1 MGLGHLNRILFTMLL
16 VALFAAPLSTDAFA
30 ASLREAIQTRIDTGA
45 GGGLGDD
52 DDERMLRVHDFYRER
67 NYEPVW
73 TSEGGATK
81 KARTLAKLLNSAN
94 LEALHPN
101 TYRADVLGDLI
112 SASDSETL
120 SGLELILSKALIDY
134 GRDLGSGTVVP
145 NRVNKDVFVFPKGPT
160 PEGLLARAAASDDI
174 AGLVETL
181 KPQTPNYAR
190 LRAKLAEYRAWAAR
204 GGWGT
209 VPAGPTL
216 KPGMEQERVPALR
229 ARMIAGGDLSAEKAA
244 ASKAAGL
251 SFDPDLVEAV
261 KQFQYRHG
269 IDQDGVV
276 GPATLA
282 SINTPIE
289 TRVRQMEVNMERRR
303 WMEDDLGRRYI
314 FVNLAD
320 QFLKVV
326 SNGKTVHTART
337 VVGKTYHSTPVFSKK
352 MKYIVINPY
361 WNVPSSIARKEY
373 LPKLRRDAG
382 YLLRQNIHVLRGGSR
397 IDPYSVNW
405 NSVSSAAFPYRLR
418 QDPGSKNALGRIKFM
433 FPNRFNVYIHDT
445 PSKSL
450 FSKSKRVFS
459 HGCVRVEN
467 PPQLAEVL
475 LKEQGWTLNKVK
487 NAIAARK
494 KRIVNLKDP
503 IPVHITYLTAWVNKD
518 GSTHFRE
525 DVYGRDKRLA
535 AALGLAL

>member
-1 MGLGHLNRILFTMLL
+1 MRICVLSRCFSVWFL
-16 VALFAAPLSTDAFA
+16 ALFLIAPFA
-30 ASLREAIQTRIDTGA
+30 GGAVAMDLRQAIEARIESGE

-67 NYEPVW
+67 NFAPIW
-73 TSEGGATK
+73 TTDSGAAD
-81 KARTLAKLLNSAN
+81 KARTLIQLLHNAH

-101 TYRADVLGDLI
+101 SYRADILRDLI
-112 SASDSETL
+112 SASDAETL
-120 SGLELILSKALIDY
+120 SALELVLSKALIDY

-145 NRVNKDVFVFPKGPT
+145 NKVNKDVFIFPKGPT
-160 PEGLLARAAASDDI
+160 PEGLLARAANTDNI

-190 LRAKLAEYRAWAAR
+190 LRAGLARYREWAQQ

-209 VPAGPTL
+209 VPDGEVL

-229 ARMIAGGDLSAEKAA
+229 ARMVSGGDLPQDKVAE
-244 ASKAAGL
+244 SEAAGNTY
-251 SFDPDLVEAV
+251 DPVLVDAV
-261 KQFQYRHG
+261 KHFQYRHG

-282 SINTPIE
+282 SLNTPIE

-303 WMEDDLGRRYI
+303 WMEDDLGERYI

-326 SNGKTVHTART
+326 KNGKTVHTALT

-373 LPKLRRDAG
+373 LPKLRRDPG
-382 YLLRQNIHVLRGGSR
+382 YLLRQNIHVLRGGSKV
-397 IDPYSVNW
+397 DPYAVNW
-405 NSVSSAAFPYRLR
+405 SSVSSAAFPFRLR
-418 QDPGSKNALGRIKFM
+418 QDPGKKNALGRIKFM

-445 PSKSL
+445 PAKSL
-450 FSKSKRVFS
+450 FAKSKRVFS
-459 HGCVRVEN
+459 HGCIRVQD
-467 PPQLAEVL
+467 PPKLAEVL
-475 LKEQGWTLNKVK
+475 LQDQGWSLPRVK
-487 NAIAARK
+487 NQITSGK
-494 KRIVNLKDP
+494 KRIVNLKKP

-518 GSTHFRE
+518 GSVHFRE
-525 DVYGRDKRLA
+525 DVYGRDKRLS
-535 AALGLAL
+535 AALGLSL

>member
-1 MGLGHLNRILFTMLL
+1 MGLGHLNRFVFTAFLSLFL
-16 VALFAAPLSTDAFA
+16 VTSFGFDASAL
-30 ASLREAIQTRIDTGA
+30 SLREAIQARIDSGE

-67 NYEPVW
+67 NFEPVW
-73 TSEGGATK
+73 TTDGGATQ
-81 KARTLAKLLNSAN
+81 KARTLAKLLHAAGD
-94 LEALHPN
+94 EALHPN
-101 TYRADVLGDLI
+101 TYRADVLDDLI

-120 SGLELILSKALIDY
+120 SGLELVLSKALIDY

-160 PEGLLARAAASDDI
+160 PEGLLARAASTDDI
-174 AGLVETL
+174 NALVASL
-181 KPQTPNYAR
+181 KPQTANYER
-190 LRAKLAEYRAWAAR
+190 LKAKLAEFRAWAQR

-209 VPAGPTL
+209 VPKGPTL
-216 KPGMEQERVPALR
+216 KPGMEQERVIALR
-229 ARMIAGGDLSAEKAA
+229 QRMIAGLDLPAKKAA
-244 ASKAAGL
+244 QSKASGIVY
-251 SFDPDLVEAV
+251 DPILVEAV
-261 KQFQYRHG
+261 KHFQYRHG

-289 TRVRQMEVNMERRR
+289 TRIRQMEVNMERRR

-361 WNVPSSIARKEY
+361 WNVPSSIARREY
-373 LPKLRRDAG
+373 LPKLRQDAG

-405 NSVSSAAFPYRLR
+405 NAISPAAFPFRLR
-418 QDPGSKNALGRIKFM
+418 QDPGTKNALGRIKFM

-445 PSKSL
+445 PAKSL

-459 HGCVRVEN
+459 HGCIRVEN
-467 PPQLAEVL
+467 PPELAEVL
-475 LKEQGWTLNKVK
+475 LKEQGWSLNKV
-487 NAIAARK
+487 NSAIAARK
-494 KRIVNLKDP
+494 KRVVNLKEP

>member
-1 MGLGHLNRILFTMLL
+1 MGLGHLNRIIITVLFM
-16 VALFAAPLSTDAFA
+16 VLFAAPLTVDASA

-67 NYEPVW
+67 NFEPVW

-81 KARTLAKLLNSAN
+81 KARTLATLLNSATE
-94 LEALHPN
+94 EALHPN
-101 TYRADVLGDLI
+101 TYRADVLNDLI

-174 AGLVETL
+174 AGLVATL

-190 LRAKLAEYRAWAAR
+190 LRAKLSEYRAWAAR

-216 KPGMEQERVPALR
+216 KPGMEQDRVPALR
-229 ARMIAGGDLSAEKAA
+229 QRMIAGRDLPTEKSAG
-244 ASKAAGL
+244 SKAAGTTY
-251 SFDPDLVEAV
+251 DPVLVEAV
-261 KQFQYRHG
+261 KHFQYRHG

-289 TRVRQMEVNMERRR
+289 NRVRQMEVNMERRR

-326 SNGKTVHTART
+326 IKGKTVHTART

-405 NSVSSAAFPYRLR
+405 SSVSSAAFPFRLR
-418 QDPGSKNALGRIKFM
+418 QEPGGKNALGRIKFM

>member
-1 MGLGHLNRILFTMLL
+1 MGLGQLSKLAFTVFLL
-16 VALFAAPLSTDAFA
+16 AALAVPMSFEASAAN
-30 ASLREAIQTRIDTGA
+30 LREAIQARIDTGE

-67 NYEPVW
+67 NFEPIW
-73 TSEGGATK
+73 TAEGGAND
-81 KARTLAKLLNSAN
+81 KARMLTKLLNAAGA
-94 LEALHPN
+94 EALHPN
-101 TYRADVLGDLI
+101 TYRADVLNDLI
-112 SASDSETL
+112 SASDGETL

-145 NRVNKDVFVFPKGPT
+145 NRVNKDVYVFPKGPT
-160 PEGLLARAAASDDI
+160 PEGLLARAASTDDI
-174 AGLVETL
+174 AGMVDSL

-190 LRAKLAEYRAWAAR
+190 LKAKLAEYRAWAAR

-216 KPGMEQERVPALR
+216 KPGMEQDRVSALR
-229 ARMIAGGDLSAEKAA
+229 ARMIAGRDLPTEKAA
-244 ASKAAGL
+244 ESRAAGNTY
-251 SFDPDLVEAV
+251 DPVLVEAV
-261 KQFQYRHG
+261 KHFQYRHG

-326 SNGKTVHTART
+326 SKGKTIHTART

-382 YLLRQNIHVLRGGSR
+382 YLLRQNIHVLRGGTR

-405 NSVSSAAFPYRLR
+405 NGVSSAAFPFRLR
-418 QDPGSKNALGRIKFM
+418 QDPGKKNALGRIKFM

-450 FSKSKRVFS
+450 FAKSKRVFS

-475 LKEQGWTLNKVK
+475 LKEQGWTVGKV
-487 NAIAARK
+487 NRQIASGK
-494 KRIVNLKDP
+494 KRVVNLKDP

-535 AALGLAL
+535 AALGLSL

>member
-1 MGLGHLNRILFTMLL
+1 M
-16 VALFAAPLSTDAFA
+16 
-30 ASLREAIQTRIDTGA
+30 REAIQARIDTGA

-67 NYEPVW
+67 NYEPIW
-73 TSEGGATK
+73 TADGGAND
-81 KARTLAKLLNSAN
+81 KARMLAKLLNAATD
-94 LEALHPN
+94 EALHPN
-101 TYRADVLGDLI
+101 TYRADVLNDMI
-112 SASDSETL
+112 SASDGETL
-120 SGLELILSKALIDY
+120 SGLELVLSKALIDY

-160 PEGLLARAAASDDI
+160 PEGLLARAAATDDI
-174 AGLVETL
+174 AGLVDSL

-190 LRAKLAEYRAWAAR
+190 LKAKLAEYRAWAKR

-209 VPAGPTL
+209 VPAGATL
-216 KPGMEQERVPALR
+216 KPGMEQDRVPALR
-229 ARMIAGGDLSAEKAA
+229 ARMISGGDLPAEKAA
-244 ASKAAGL
+244 GSKAAGNTY
-251 SFDPDLVEAV
+251 DPALVEAV
-261 KQFQYRHG
+261 KHFQYRHG

-289 TRVRQMEVNMERRR
+289 TRIRQMEVNMERRR

-397 IDPYSVNW
+397 IDPYSVKW
-405 NSVSSAAFPYRLR
+405 SSVSSAAFPFRLR
-418 QDPGSKNALGRIKFM
+418 QEPGSKNALGRIKFM

-450 FSKSKRVFS
+450 FAKSKRVFS

-467 PPQLAEVL
+467 PPKLAEVL
-475 LKEQGWTLNKVK
+475 LKEQGWTLNKV
-487 NAIAARK
+487 NSAIAARK
-494 KRIVNLKDP
+494 KRVVNLKDP

>member
-1 MGLGHLNRILFTMLL
+1 MRVVLLLRGIAVWLLALILIVPL
-16 VALFAAPLSTDAFA
+16 AGDAGAAA
-30 ASLREAIQTRIDTGA
+30 LREAIQNRIESGE

-67 NYEPVW
+67 NFAPVW
-73 TSEGGATK
+73 TSDRGASD
-81 KARTLAKLLNSAN
+81 KARTLTQLLHTAH

-101 TYRADVLGDLI
+101 SYRADILRDLI
-112 SASDSETL
+112 SASDPETL
-120 SGLELILSKALIDY
+120 SALELVLSKALIDY
-134 GRDLGSGTVVP
+134 GRDLGSGTVIP
-145 NRVNKDVFVFPKGPT
+145 NKVNKDVFIFPKGPT
-160 PEGLLARAAASDDI
+160 PEGLLARAASTDNI

-190 LRAKLAEYRAWAAR
+190 LRAKLAEYKQWAKV

-209 VPAGPTL
+209 VPEGAVL

-229 ARMIAGGDLSAEKAA
+229 ARMVAGGDLPKDKAA
-244 ASKAAGL
+244 DSKAAENTY
-251 SFDPDLVEAV
+251 DPILVEAV
-261 KQFQYRHG
+261 KHFQYRHG
-269 IDQDGVV
+269 IDQDGVI

-282 SINTPIE
+282 SLNTSIE

-303 WMEDDLGRRYI
+303 WMEDDLGDRYI

-326 SNGKTVHTART
+326 ENGKTVHTALT

-373 LPKLRRDAG
+373 LPKLRGDPG

-405 NSVSSAAFPYRLR
+405 HSVSSAAFPFRLR
-418 QDPGSKNALGRIKFM
+418 QDPGKKNALGRVKFM

-459 HGCVRVEN
+459 HGCIRVQD
-467 PPQLAEVL
+467 PRKLAEVL
-475 LKEQGWTLNKVK
+475 LQSQGWSVAKV
-487 NAIAARK
+487 NGQIASGK
-494 KRIVNLKDP
+494 KRIINLKKP

-518 GSTHFRE
+518 GSAHFRE
-525 DVYGRDKRLA
+525 DVYGRDKRLS
-535 AALGLAL
+535 AALGLSL

>member
-1 MGLGHLNRILFTMLL
+1 M
-16 VALFAAPLSTDAFA
+16 
-30 ASLREAIQTRIDTGA
+30 SLRDAIQVRIDSGE

-67 NYEPVW
+67 NFEPVW
-73 TSEGGATK
+73 TTEGGATQ
-81 KARTLAKLLNSAN
+81 KARTLAKLLHAAGE
-94 LEALHPN
+94 EALHPN
-101 TYRADVLGDLI
+101 TYRADVLDDLI

-120 SGLELILSKALIDY
+120 SGLELVLSKALIDY

-145 NRVNKDVFVFPKGPT
+145 NRVNKDVYVFPKGPT
-160 PEGLLARAAASDDI
+160 PEGLLARAASTDDI
-174 AGLVETL
+174 KGLVASL
-181 KPQTPNYAR
+181 KPQTANYER
-190 LRAKLAEYRAWAAR
+190 LKAKLAEFRAWAQR

-209 VPAGPTL
+209 VPEGPTL
-216 KPGMEQERVPALR
+216 KPGMEQERVVALR
-229 ARMIAGGDLSAEKAA
+229 QRMIAGLDLPAEKAA
-244 ASKAAGL
+244 DSKAFGTL
-251 SFDPDLVEAV
+251 YDPILVEAV
-261 KQFQYRHG
+261 KHFQYRHG

-276 GPATLA
+276 GPATLT
-282 SINTPIE
+282 SLNTPIE
-289 TRVRQMEVNMERRR
+289 TRIRQMEVNMERRR

-373 LPKLRRDAG
+373 LPKLRQDAG

-405 NSVSSAAFPYRLR
+405 NAVSSSAFPFRLR
-418 QDPGSKNALGRIKFM
+418 QDPGTKNALGRIKFM

-445 PSKSL
+445 PAKSL
-450 FSKSKRVFS
+450 FAKSKRVFS
-459 HGCVRVEN
+459 HGCIRVEN
-467 PPQLAEVL
+467 PPELAEVL
-475 LKEQGWTLNKVK
+475 LKEQGWSLSKVTG
-487 NAIAARK
+487 AIAARK
-494 KRIVNLKDP
+494 KRVVNLKEP

>member
-1 MGLGHLNRILFTMLL
+1 MGLGHLNRLVLTAFLVLLFSAPTIF
-16 VALFAAPLSTDAFA
+16 VADAAT
-30 ASLREAIQTRIDTGA
+30 LREAIQTRIDSGE
-45 GGGLGDD
+45 GSGLGDD
-52 DDERMLRVHDFYRER
+52 DDERMLKVHDFYRER
-67 NYEPVW
+67 NFAPVW
-73 TSEGGATK
+73 TSDSGATG
-81 KARTLAKLLNSAN
+81 KARSLVKLLNAAN
-94 LEALHPN
+94 DEALHPN
-101 TYRADVLGDLI
+101 TYRADVLNDLV
-112 SASDSETL
+112 SASDAETL

-174 AGLVETL
+174 PALVDSL

-190 LRAKLAEYRAWAAR
+190 LKAKLAEYRVWAQR

-229 ARMIAGGDLSAEKAA
+229 QRMISGGDLPAEKAA

-251 SFDPDLVEAV
+251 TYDPVLVEAV
-261 KQFQYRHG
+261 KHFQYRHG

-282 SINTPIE
+282 SLNVPIE
-289 TRVRQMEVNMERRR
+289 TRVRQMEVNMEWRR

-326 SNGKTVHTART
+326 SNGKTIHTART

-352 MKYIVINPY
+352 MTYLVINPY

-382 YLLRQNIHVLRGGSR
+382 YLLRQNIHVIRGGSR

-405 NSVSSAAFPYRLR
+405 NSVSSAAFPFRLR

-445 PSKSL
+445 PAKSL

-459 HGCVRVEN
+459 HGCIRVEN

-475 LKEQGWTLNKVK
+475 LKEQGWSLNKV
-487 NAIAARK
+487 NSAIAARK
-494 KRIVNLKDP
+494 KRIVNLKSP

>member
-1 MGLGHLNRILFTMLL
+1 MGIGHLTKFVFAAFLMAL
-16 VALFAAPLSTDAFA
+16 VAAPLSLDASA
-30 ASLREAIQTRIDTGA
+30 ASLREAIQARIDTGE

-67 NYEPVW
+67 NFEPIW
-73 TSEGGATK
+73 TTEGGAND
-81 KARTLAKLLNSAN
+81 KARMLAKLLNAASE
-94 LEALHPN
+94 EALHPN
-101 TYRADVLGDLI
+101 TYRADILGDLI
-112 SASDSETL
+112 SASDGETL
-120 SGLELILSKALIDY
+120 SALELVLSKALIDY

-160 PEGLLARAAASDDI
+160 PEGLLARAASSDDI
-174 AGLVETL
+174 RGLVASL

-190 LRAKLAEYRAWAAR
+190 LKAKLAEFRAWAAR

-216 KPGMEQERVPALR
+216 KPGMVQDRVPALR
-229 ARMIAGGDLSAEKAA
+229 QRMIAGGDLPAEKTA
-244 ASKAAGL
+244 ASKAAGTTY
-251 SFDPDLVEAV
+251 DEALVDAV
-261 KQFQYRHG
+261 KHFQYRHG

-397 IDPYSVNW
+397 IDPYTVNW
-405 NSVSSAAFPYRLR
+405 SSVSSSAFPFRLR
-418 QDPGSKNALGRIKFM
+418 QEPGKKNALGRIKFM

-445 PSKSL
+445 PAKSL

-467 PPQLAEVL
+467 PPELAEVL
-475 LKEQGWTLNKVK
+475 LKEQGWSLNKVK
-487 NAIAARK
+487 NAIAAGK
-494 KRIVNLKDP
+494 KRVVNLKEP